1 MRKPMRIVIG
11 VCLTVSLTTIILFQ
25 TWVTSTQ
32 LPPLTLDTSQTVVD
46 HKGELLRAYTVS
58 DGRWRLPVDLIDVDH
73 HYLRYLIRFEDKR
86 FYSHPGVDVL
96 AIIRAAGQ
104 ALLNGRIV
112 SGASTLTMQVARLLE
127 QGNSGRW
134 EGKIRQLRVALALEN
149 VLTKTEILSLYL
161 KLAPFGG
168 NLEGVR
174 AASLAYFGKEPK
186 RLTPAQAALLVSLPQ
201 SPENRRP
208 DRAAEIAF
216 TIRNRVLNRL
226 AKQGL
231 LSTNEALAAMTEKI
245 PNKRRPFPVI
255 APHLSDR
262 KILENPLQSVTK
274 TNVIKTL
281 QKSLEQLAKE
291 TIANDKSGMSIALLV
306 MDHQTGKLLAS
317 VGSADYF
324 DQERQGFVDMTNAI
338 RSPGSVLKPIIYGLA
353 FDQGLVH
360 PETLIDDRPTTYGN
374 YSPQNFDKRFRG
386 TLRVRESLQQ
396 SLNIPTVSL
405 LQAIGPAQL
414 IARITGAGVNPVLP
428 GSQLPGLAIGL
439 GGIGLTL
446 NELVS
451 LYAAIANGGSP
462 LNKDK
467 NNPLLSRATNTSL
480 MSASAAWHIGDILSG
495 VVEPIHS
502 AKNQLAY
509 KTGTSYGHRD
519 GWALGFDGKHVVGVW
534 TGRPDGASLPGML
547 GSSVAAPILFDAFSR
562 LKTKLTPLPPPPLG
576 TVLVDNANLPQP
588 LKRFRGRNAVFGLPV
603 NSPII
608 TFPPDGTRVDL
619 GYSGNMQQP
628 LVLKVRNGRP
638 PFTWI
643 ADGLPVLIAVHD
655 RQTSFT
661 PDGPGYLNLAVIDS
675 DGLSQNIRIAVD

>member
-11 VCLTVSLTTIILFQ
+11 VCLTVSLTAIILFQ

-467 NNPLLSRATNTSL
+467 NNPLLSRVTNTSL

-519 GWALGFDGKHVVGVW
+519 GWALGFDGKHVIGVW
-534 TGRPDGASLPGML
+534 TGRPDGASLPGMF

>member
-73 HYLRYLIRFEDKR
+73 HYLQYLIRFEDKR

-262 KILENPLQSVTK
+262 KILENPLQSITK

-374 YSPQNFDKRFRG
+374 YSPQNFDKHFRG

-467 NNPLLSRATNTSL
+467 NNPLLSRVTNTSL

-495 VVEPIHS
+495 VVEPVYS

-519 GWALGFDGKHVVGVW
+519 GWALGFDGKHVIGVW
-534 TGRPDGASLPGML
+534 TGRPDGASLPGMF

-576 TVLVDNANLPQP
+576 TVLVNNANLPQP

-608 TFPPDGTRVDL
+608 TFPPDGSRVDL

-661 PDGPGYLNLAVIDS
+661 PDGPGYLSLAVIDS